1 MSLSGKYSIGEPLQ
15 YGSIYH
21 SQKWRF
27 PVKDEGGQ
35 VVGWCKQ
42 EKVVDENG
50 EESGVTYYT
59 RDLPKP
65 YGAKRFYSSPQALV
79 IACGGAIDRT
89 MPNPLPAVK
98 NSPAFD
104 PVLSDVTGEV
114 EKEPEVAEDVGGEI
128 PAAEP
133 VLDKADLAVLDM
145 VKPGKLAK
153 KAIVDLGVIK
163 SKALSERALKGAATK
178 AANKLKQLKQ
188 EKAAARALA
197 KKKKLRAAK
206 RVAKKYGSI

>member
-1 MSLSGKYSIGEPLQ
+1 M
-15 YGSIYH
+15 
-21 SQKWRF
+21 
-27 PVKDEGGQ
+27 
-35 VVGWCKQ
+35 
-42 EKVVDENG
+42 
-50 EESGVTYYT
+50 GVAYYT

-79 IACGGAIDRT
+79 IACGGTIDRT
-89 MPNPLPAVK
+89 APNPLASTV

-114 EKEPEVAEDVGGEI
+114 EKEPKVAEDVGGEI

-145 VKPGKLAK
+145 VKPGKGGKLAK
-153 KAIVDLGVIK
+153 KAIVDLGVVK
-163 SKALSERALKGAATK
+163 STALSERALKGAATK
-178 AANKLKQLKQ
+178 AANKLKQIKQ
-188 EKAAARALA
+188 EKANARALA

>member
-1 MSLSGKYSIGEPLQ
+1 MSLSGKYSIGEPVQ

-21 SQKWRF
+21 YQKWRF
-27 PVKDEGGQ
+27 PVKDEAGQ

-50 EESGVTYYT
+50 EESGVAYYT

-79 IACGGAIDRT
+79 IACGGTIDRT
-89 MPNPLPAVK
+89 APNPLSAVK

-114 EKEPEVAEDVGGEI
+114 EKEPKVAEDVGGEI

-178 AANKLKQLKQ
+178 AANKLKQIKQ
-188 EKAAARALA
+188 EKADARALA

>member
-1 MSLSGKYSIGEPLQ
+1 M
-15 YGSIYH
+15 
-21 SQKWRF
+21 
-27 PVKDEGGQ
+27 KDEAGQ

-50 EESGVTYYT
+50 EESGVAYYT
-59 RDLPKP
+59 RDLSKP

-79 IACGGAIDRT
+79 IACGGTIDRT
-89 MPNPLPAVK
+89 APNPLSAVK

-114 EKEPEVAEDVGGEI
+114 EPKVAEDVGGEI

-153 KAIVDLGVIK
+153 KAIVDLGVVK

-178 AANKLKQLKQ
+178 AANKAKQLKQ
-188 EKAAARALA
+188 EKADARALA